1 MAGNIFATHVF
12 FDFLWKNFLPMNGLD
27 NTDSRILELLQQ
39 DARLTTKELASHLNL
54 TTTPVY
60 ERIKRLERDGYIQKY
75 VALVDKKKVGL
86 RLLAFCNVSLKEH
99 NAEFL
104 VRFEEAVRSLPEVM
118 ECYHIAGLYDYLLK
132 VVVKDMD
139 AYQHFVA
146 KKLAALE
153 NIGKV
158 QSSFVMTEIKHST
171 NVAID

>member
-1 MAGNIFATHVF
+1 M
-12 FDFLWKNFLPMNGLD
+12 DKLD
-27 NTDSRILELLQQ
+27 QTDSKILELLQH
-39 DARLTTKELASHLNL
+39 DAHLTTKELASQLNL

-60 ERIKRLERDGYIQKY
+60 ERIKRLEREGYIQSY
-75 VALVDKKKVGL
+75 VAIIDKKKVGL
-86 RLLAFCNVSLKEH
+86 RLMAFCNVSLKEH

-118 ECYHIAGLYDYLLK
+118 ECYHIAGLFDYLLK
-132 VVVKDMD
+132 VVVRDMD

-146 KKLAALE
+146 KKLAAFE

-171 NVAID
+171 SVVIKD